1 MQYRKV
7 QTENPVSRLCSF
19 WHIISNTK
27 FTSANNRIASDGVSE
42 MRYSPDLIHSDDLS
56 AAVVERLYE
65 VRDAVHGRLT
75 KAVDRE
81 AVWCLADVRCLEQ
94 LHRAEFVVVGADIS
108 REEVLALS
116 VRRQHW

>member
-1 MQYRKV
+1 M
-7 QTENPVSRLCSF
+7 
-19 WHIISNTK
+19 
-27 FTSANNRIASDGVSE
+27 SE

-81 AVWCLADVRCLEQ
+81 AV
-94 LHRAEFVVVGADIS
+94 
-108 REEVLALS
+108 
-116 VRRQHW
+116 